1 VFDFSGV
8 RESWIKSKY
17 VEKLFVKQL
26 ELQERSRPGNAA
38 VRKWSVRKL
47 RRRPRSQDGHHKI
60 SRSKP
65 PKLRPTTEE
74 PSSSSAEPIEKADF
88 EPSEKAEVLL
98 FGQNLD
104 KQAMEDPIDLSS
116 GEDSTA
122 GDDENDI
129 AEEEDISTLHPDRL
143 LYRAAQAHNL
153 PVMCE
158 ALALGADKQW
168 INTEDNARSAI
179 HQAVISVILAIFF
192 YMKHFLPRKDP
203 QSNFFLKVAFSR
215 KIITF

>member
-1 VFDFSGV
+1 MQLILNIIPSLLLSSYFTRSI

-17 VEKLFVKQL
+17 VDKLFVKQL
-26 ELQERSRPGNAA
+26 EIEQRSRTGNPA

-47 RRRPRSQDGHHKI
+47 RRRPRSQDGQRKA
-60 SRSKP
+60 SRNKAS
-65 PKLRPTTEE
+65 KLRPTTEE
-74 PSSSSAEPIEKADF
+74 SPTTSSSSEPIEKADF

-98 FGQNLD
+98 FGQNLE
-104 KQAMEDPIDLSS
+104 KEMLEEPMDLSS

-122 GDDENDI
+122 GDDENEI

-158 ALALGADKQW
+158 ALALGADKLW
-168 INTEDNARSAI
+168 INIEDNARSAI
-179 HQAVISVILAIFF
+179 HQAVLSVSSNRLISIAF
-192 YMKHFLPRKDP
+192 
-203 QSNFFLKVAFSR
+203 NF
-215 KIITF
+215 ITNSA